1 MDFSELQNLTTKEL
15 EQFKQICNLLLARTF
30 VVRTLYRPDKGRV
43 NNPDYIFLVNH
54 QSAVRDYLALLD
66 WDLRFDN
73 YNGYFYVVNTDEAN
87 RLALNQRTTAILL
100 ALRMIYE
107 ENQEQVGLERDVL
120 CTVRDLLDKVVT
132 DYAILPTKPNMKEVK
147 QALTLLEQHSVLQ
160 RVEGKYTQ
168 SSCKF
173 AILPTILTVV
183 SSERLDAVVTML
195 KKEEEAGDEEADED
209 PADEMAVL

>member
-15 EQFKQICNLLLARTF
+15 EQFKQVCNLLLARTF